1 MNEVLEAKEIKDLID
16 DYNKCDYYI
25 NKLNNGNINCLS
37 DAIDYSD
44 KKYQEL
50 YTKDIL
56 IAEANTNH
64 FPTNLDSVSQTI
76 KNLIAI
82 KNMITEII
90 AKKIS
95 NK

>member
-1 MNEVLEAKEIKDLID
+1 MNEVLETKEIKDLMD

-25 NKLNNGNINCLS
+25 NKLNNSNINYLS
-37 DAIDYSD
+37 EAIDYSN

-50 YTKDIL
+50 YTKDLL

-90 AKKIS
+90 DKKTS
-95 NK
+95 NR